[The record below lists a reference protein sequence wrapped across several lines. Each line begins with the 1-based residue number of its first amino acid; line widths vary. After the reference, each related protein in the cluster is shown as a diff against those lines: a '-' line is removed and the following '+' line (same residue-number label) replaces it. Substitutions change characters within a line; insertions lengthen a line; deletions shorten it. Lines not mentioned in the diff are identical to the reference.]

1 MLKHTRSHENDES
14 RGPVHVSF
22 LWQREEKKMDQIP
35 EREREK
41 ESCKQRLSHENE
53 TRGPAQHVLP
63 LAN

>member
-1 MLKHTRSHENDES
+1 MKKS

-35 EREREK
+35 KRETEKRDLVNKDCLMIHEK
-41 ESCKQRLSHENE
+41 E
-53 TRGPAQHVLP
+53 TPGPAQHVLP